1 MTPLLHQLAAVL
13 KRIAP
18 YHDRLPATVADD
30 ATVALAA
37 YEVWAARVAIVQC
50 PERAAEMVLPPG
62 KTEGG
67 QENRHRGAD
76 QWLYVVGNRY
86 SDREWET
93 LLPGGR
99 DAHAN

>member
-1 MTPLLHQLAAVL
+1 MKRKNLQFESGFRVVL
-13 KRIAP
+13 GNRIS
-18 YHDRLPATVADD
+18 
-30 ATVALAA
+30 
-37 YEVWAARVAIVQC
+37 Q
-50 PERAAEMVLPPG
+50 AAEMVLPPG

-86 SDREWET
+86 SDREWQT